1 MTRRSPRER
10 LATNLPVTDSWL
22 RKGKLWHAREIV
34 PRCAPALSNCPR
46 IFNPS
51 TTRLSDKREDAL
63 AKRIAEHGAPAEWDV
78 TELPAQEA
86 KAPSP
91 EFSCKVCGARFLAL
105 EWQPTCDLCVPEGRI
120 SVRTLPGGLPGLGR
134 RR

>member
-1 MTRRSPRER
+1 VTRRSPQER
-10 LATNLPVTDSWL
+10 LDTNLPVIDSWL
-22 RKGKLWHAREIV
+22 RKGKLWHAREMV
-34 PRCAPALSNCPR
+34 PQMRACVEQLSADLQPEYDAAVR
-46 IFNPS
+46 Q
-51 TTRLSDKREDAL
+51 REDAL

-78 TELPAQEA
+78 MELPAQEA

-91 EFSCKVCGARFLAL
+91 EFSCKVCGARFHAL